1 VKPVHIWLK
10 TTLSVL
16 CIACLCFCAFPL
28 YTYADFQNVS
38 ARNAVLMEQKSGRVL
53 YEKLPHESEKI
64 ASITKIMTALL
75 AVESGK
81 LQEKVTI
88 SNTAV
93 RVEGSSIYLKPGDKV
108 KLEDLVYGLMLRSG
122 NDAAQAIAEYVG
134 GSIEGFVYLM
144 NQKAAEI
151 GMKDTYFSN
160 PSGLDGDGKHYSSAY
175 DMALLTRYAMNNE
188 TFRKIFG
195 TKKYQSEAWD
205 YPWKN
210 KHKLLTFMYENTTG
224 GKTGF
229 TKKAGRTLVTTASKD
244 GLDLIVVTL
253 DASSD
258 WDDHMY
264 LFEQGF
270 KQYTSTTVLQKGALD
285 AAKDKLYR
293 QHIYLK
299 NELSYPLMEKEKNKV
314 SVDIQLF
321 QNKKPADGEVVG
333 KAILKLDGEP
343 VGERNV
349 FYSKKKLF
357 VTTGALWKDFK
368 EVFSSMIGV
377 AYDG

>member
-1 VKPVHIWLK
+1 MLFK
-10 TTLSVL
+10 TSLSVL
-16 CIACLCFCAFPL
+16 CIACLCFCLFPL
-28 YTYADFQNVS
+28 DTYAGFQNVS

-81 LQEKVTI
+81 MQEKVTI

-93 RVEGSSIYLKPGDKV
+93 RSEGSSIYLKPGDKV

-122 NDAAQAIAEYVG
+122 NDAAQAIAEHVG

-144 NQKAAEI
+144 NEKAAAI
-151 GMKDTYFSN
+151 GMKDTHFSN

-188 TFRKIFG
+188 AFRKVFG
-195 TKKYQSEAWD
+195 TKKYQSESWD

-264 LFEQGF
+264 LFDQGF
-270 KQYTSTTVLQKGALD
+270 KQYDLTKVMDKGAL
-285 AAKDKLYR
+285 AAAEDKTYKG
-293 QHIYLK
+293 HVYIK
-299 NELSYPLMEKEKNKV
+299 NELSYPLKDEEKKDVKI
-314 SVDIQLF
+314 DIELF
-321 QNKKPADGEVVG
+321 KKKQPHDGEIVG
-333 KAILKLDGEP
+333 KATMKLDGES
-343 VGERNV
+343 VGSRNI

-357 VTTGALWKDFK
+357 VTTGILWHDFK
-368 EVFSSMIGV
+368 EVLASMIGV
-377 AYDG
+377 TYNG